1 MTAEG
6 WILVKSAEGTRGTP
20 TRRPA
25 PAAEQVAA
33 QRNRMPP
40 GRASRGL
47 KNNRRK
53 SNNHNKIVKNQNP
66 YPVV

>member
-25 PAAEQVAA
+25 RP
-33 QRNRMPP
+33 RNKWLPN
-40 GRASRGL
+40 GTESRPDVPHGD
-47 KNNRRK
+47 
-53 SNNHNKIVKNQNP
+53 
-66 YPVV
+66 